1 MVAVAGAGVVVV
13 VAVAVAAVAVGVEAA
28 EAAALWEEQVSLI
41 IGYSPLI
48 LDLKQSTYPNGMEIK
63 TRLYRGLLG

>member
-1 MVAVAGAGVVVV
+1 M
-13 VAVAVAAVAVGVEAA
+13 VAVAVAAVAVAVEAA
-28 EAAALWEEQVSLI
+28 EAAAGAAALWEELVSLI

-63 TRLYRGLLG
+63 IRLYRGLLG